1 MCQLVELCSQD
12 FVRKF
17 PCYKAKT
24 NSAASLLR
32 VRKVNA
38 AHSEYVFVVPP
49 QFFSYIEFLKH
60 KFCIKRKQLIAAFL
74 RIEIV

>member
-1 MCQLVELCSQD
+1 MCQLVELCSED